1 MNWPI
6 AQSARF
12 QFVLLFLAA
21 ILLTSARVQAQVDP
35 VERAFTEPRADV
47 EKVVAD
53 VKAHSS
59 GKLPALEGFVGQ
71 TLQPVERYERAY
83 YQCLFQVIPSLSGE
97 TSVRVTAKI
106 TAWYDDP
113 DKQRSGYQILTS
125 NGRLENDALDRI
137 QEALEG
143 PGLSGSKSKP
153 QPKYNLT
160 LGPAIPLGSPS
171 PRVAGGTPKHLDRA
185 EGMTSAGPVSEA
197 EIEGLKKKREAAE
210 KRVQQLNNALQN
222 LQELFNSQTKPD
234 NLVAVRRNGT
244 PVYARPEEAGK
255 ALFAAMEKDQFEM
268 VEIRGEWVHVR
279 ISGDSRGW
287 IRRAL
292 LEFPEDRATASAGGA
307 KPVELFRITR
317 EEIGVFPGN
326 WEPLRGKTVKV
337 YSVQPAQSPSL
348 QTSPREK
355 RNFVKELF
363 LRASKEHSETDTVT
377 AGVVVVFDSPDGGQ
391 ASVTLASLAQW
402 QQGKLS
408 EPAFWQACSLDPP
421 ETFNPAAKKQ

>member
-1 MNWPI
+1 MNWLI
-6 AQSARF
+6 AQSVRF
-12 QFVLLFLAA
+12 QLVLLFLAA
-21 ILLTSARVQAQVDP
+21 ILATGARVQAQVDP
-35 VERAFTEPRADV
+35 VERTFTEPRADV

-71 TLQPVERYERAY
+71 TQQPVERYERAY

-106 TAWYDDP
+106 TAWYEDP

-143 PGLSGSKSKP
+143 SGLSGTKTNP

-171 PRVAGGTPKHLDRA
+171 PRIAGGTPKDLHRA
-185 EGMTSAGPVSEA
+185 EGMTSAEPVTET

-210 KRVQQLNNALQN
+210 KRLQQLNNALQN

-255 ALFAAMEKDQFEM
+255 ALFTAMEKDQFEM

-287 IRRAL
+287 IRRAQ
-292 LEFPEDRATASAGGA
+292 LEFPDDPATVSAGGT
-307 KPVELFRITR
+307 KPVERFRITR
-317 EEIGVFPGN
+317 EEIGVFSGN

-337 YSVQPAQSPSL
+337 YSVQPAQSPTL
-348 QTSPREK
+348 ETSAREK

-363 LRASKEHSETDTVT
+363 LRASKEHSETDTAT

-391 ASVTLASLAQW
+391 ASATFASLVQW

-408 EPAFWQACSLDPP
+408 EPGFWQACLLDPP
-421 ETFNPAAKKQ
+421 ETFNTAAKKQ

>member
-1 MNWPI
+1 VNWPI
-6 AQSARF
+6 AKFAYF
-12 QFVLLFLAA
+12 GVVVLGAA
-21 ILLTSARVQAQVDP
+21 AFPVTNLQAQSEP

-47 EKVVAD
+47 EKAVTD
-53 VKAHSS
+53 VKVHSS

-71 TLQPVERYERAY
+71 TQQPVERYERAY

-97 TSVRVTAKI
+97 TSVRVSAKI

-143 PGLSGSKSKP
+143 PGSSGTKTTP
-153 QPKYNLT
+153 QPKYDLT
-160 LGPAIPLGSPS
+160 LGPAIPLGSAS
-171 PRVAGGTPKHLDRA
+171 SRVAGGTPKDLHRA
-185 EGMTSAGPVSEA
+185 EGMTSAEPVTET

-222 LQELFNSQTKPD
+222 LQELFDSQTKPG
-234 NLVAVRRNGT
+234 NLVAIRKNGT
-244 PVYARPEEAGK
+244 PVYARPEEASK
-255 ALFAAMEKDQFEM
+255 PLFAAMEKDQFEM
-268 VEIRGEWVHVR
+268 VEIRGEWAHVR

-287 IRRAL
+287 IRRAQ
-292 LEFPEDRATASAGGA
+292 LEFPDDAAAVSAGGT
-307 KPVELFRITR
+307 KPVEIFRITR
-317 EEIGVFPGN
+317 EEIGVFSGN

-337 YSVQPAQSPSL
+337 YSVQPAQSPTL
-348 QTSPREK
+348 ETPAREK

-391 ASVTLASLAQW
+391 ASATLASLAQW

-408 EPAFWQACSLDPP
+408 DPAFWQACSLDPP
-421 ETFNPAAKKQ
+421 ETFNTAARKQ

>member
-6 AQSARF
+6 AQFVRF
-12 QFVLLFLAA
+12 RLVLLFLAA
-21 ILLTSARVQAQVDP
+21 ILVTSARVQAQVDP
-35 VERAFTEPRADV
+35 AERTFTEPRTDV

-71 TLQPVERYERAY
+71 TQQPVERYERAY

-97 TSVRVTAKI
+97 TSVHVTAKI

-143 PGLSGSKSKP
+143 SGLSGTKTNP

-185 EGMTSAGPVSEA
+185 EGMTSAEPVSEA
-197 EIEGLKKKREAAE
+197 EIEGLRKKREAAE

-234 NLVAVRRNGT
+234 NLVAIRGNGT

-255 ALFAAMEKDQFEM
+255 ALFTAMEKDQFEM

-287 IRRAL
+287 IRRAQ
-292 LEFPEDRATASAGGA
+292 LEFPDDPATVSAGGT
-307 KPVELFRITR
+307 KPVERFRITR
-317 EEIGVFPGN
+317 EEIGVFSGN

-337 YSVQPAQSPSL
+337 YSVQPAQSPTL
-348 QTSPREK
+348 ETSAREK

-391 ASVTLASLAQW
+391 ASATLASLAQW

-408 EPAFWQACSLDPP
+408 EPAFWQACLLDPP
-421 ETFNPAAKKQ
+421 ETFNTAAKKQ

>member
-1 MNWPI
+1 MNRPI
-6 AQSARF
+6 AQFVRF
-12 QFVLLFLAA
+12 QFFLLFLGA
-21 ILLTSARVQAQVDP
+21 IVVTTARVQAQVDP
-35 VERAFTEPRADV
+35 VERTFTEPRADV
-47 EKVVAD
+47 EKVVAE
-53 VKAHSS
+53 VKPHSS

-71 TLQPVERYERAY
+71 TQQPVERYERAY

-113 DKQRSGYQILTS
+113 DKQKSGYQILTS

-137 QEALEG
+137 QEALES
-143 PGLSGSKSKP
+143 SGSSGTKTTP

-160 LGPAIPLGSPS
+160 LGPTIPLGSPS
-171 PRVAGGTPKHLDRA
+171 PRVAGGTPKDLHRA
-185 EGMTSAGPVSEA
+185 EGMTSAEPVSEA

-210 KRVQQLNNALQN
+210 KRVRQLNNALQN

-234 NLVAVRRNGT
+234 NLVAIRRNGT
-244 PVYARPEEAGK
+244 PVYARPEETGK
-255 ALFAAMEKDQFEM
+255 ALFTAVEKDQFEM

-287 IRRAL
+287 IRRARL
-292 LEFPEDRATASAGGA
+292 QFPDDPATASAGGT

-317 EEIGVFPGN
+317 EEIGAFSGN

-337 YSVQPAQSPSL
+337 YSVKPAESPTL
-348 QTSPREK
+348 ETSAREK
-355 RNFVKELF
+355 RNLVKELF
-363 LRASKEHSETDTVT
+363 LRASKEHSETDT
-377 AGVVVVFDSPDGGQ
+377 AISGIVVVFDSPDGGQ
-391 ASVTLASLAQW
+391 ASATLASLAQW

-421 ETFNPAAKKQ
+421 ETFNTAAKKQ

>member
-1 MNWPI
+1 VNWPI
-6 AQSARF
+6 AKFAYF
-12 QFVLLFLAA
+12 GVVVLVAA
-21 ILLTSARVQAQVDP
+21 AFPVTNLQAQSEP

-47 EKVVAD
+47 EKAVTD

-71 TLQPVERYERAY
+71 TQQPVERYERAY

-97 TSVRVTAKI
+97 TSVRVSAKI

-143 PGLSGSKSKP
+143 PGSSGTKTTP

-171 PRVAGGTPKHLDRA
+171 PRVAGGTPKDLHRA
-185 EGMTSAGPVSEA
+185 EGMTSAEPVTET

-222 LQELFNSQTKPD
+222 LQELFDSQTKPG
-234 NLVAVRRNGT
+234 NLVAIRKNGT
-244 PVYARPEEAGK
+244 PVYARPEEASK
-255 ALFAAMEKDQFEM
+255 PLFAAMEKDQFEM

-287 IRRAL
+287 IRRAQ
-292 LEFPEDRATASAGGA
+292 LEFPEDPVTASAGGA

-337 YSVQPAQSPSL
+337 YSVQPAQSPTL
-348 QTSPREK
+348 ETPAREK

-391 ASVTLASLAQW
+391 VSATLASLAQW
-402 QQGKLS
+402 QQGRLS
-408 EPAFWQACSLDPP
+408 EPAFWQGCLLDPP
-421 ETFNPAAKKQ
+421 ETFNTAAKKQ

>member
-1 MNWPI
+1 M
-6 AQSARF
+6 
-12 QFVLLFLAA
+12 
-21 ILLTSARVQAQVDP
+21 
-35 VERAFTEPRADV
+35 
-47 EKVVAD
+47 
-53 VKAHSS
+53 
-59 GKLPALEGFVGQ
+59 
-71 TLQPVERYERAY
+71 
-83 YQCLFQVIPSLSGE
+83 IPSLSSE
-97 TSVRVTAKI
+97 TSVRVSAKI

-137 QEALEG
+137 QETLEG
-143 PGLSGSKSKP
+143 PGSSGTKTTP

-171 PRVAGGTPKHLDRA
+171 PRVAGGTPKDLHRA
-185 EGMTSAGPVSEA
+185 EGMTSAEPVTET

-222 LQELFNSQTKPD
+222 LQELFDSQTKPG
-234 NLVAVRRNGT
+234 NLVAIRKNGT
-244 PVYARPEEAGK
+244 PVYARPEEASK
-255 ALFAAMEKDQFEM
+255 PLFAAMEKDQFEM

-287 IRRAL
+287 IRRAQ
-292 LEFPEDRATASAGGA
+292 LEFPDDAAAVSAGGT
-307 KPVELFRITR
+307 KPVEIFRITR
-317 EEIGVFPGN
+317 EEIGVFSGN

-337 YSVQPAQSPSL
+337 YSVQPAQSPTL
-348 QTSPREK
+348 ETSAREK

-363 LRASKEHSETDTVT
+363 LRAAKEHSETDTVT

-391 ASVTLASLAQW
+391 ASATLASLAQW

-408 EPAFWQACSLDPP
+408 DPAFWQACSLDPP
-421 ETFNPAAKKQ
+421 ETFNTAARKQ